1 MSYDTTKQSV
11 LFENL
16 SKKAVVAKFDQDH
29 ASSDGGAVLLK
40 ACDEKLELSTTLAS
54 CLSDDRQQSKVTH
67 SLEELF
73 RQRLFA
79 IACGYVDGNDAA
91 RLADDPVMKLLAG
104 RDPVASG
111 SLASQPTLSRFEN
124 AVRARDLLRL
134 SEALAEAVIARHKRR
149 KKRVRRI
156 TIDLDP
162 TDDPTHGAQ
171 QLAFFNRFYDTGVD
185 PLSWIPNPFGRRNPR
200 CHEHVP
206 HTRLSFATRWWSW
219 FAQVDLLRNW
229 PATSNAVRRPS
240 ASGSARPTS
249 TKAAVTTA

>member
-1 MSYDTTKQSV
+1 MSHDTTKQSV

-40 ACDEKLELSTTLAS
+40 ACDENLQLSTTLAS

-67 SLEELF
+67 SLEALF
-73 RQRLFA
+73 QQRLFA
-79 IACGYVDGNDAA
+79 IACGYADGNDAA

-104 RDPVASG
+104 RDPIAG
-111 SLASQPTLSRFEN
+111 ASLASQPTLSRFEN
-124 AVRARDLLRL
+124 AARQRDLLRL

-171 QLAFFNRFYDTGVD
+171 QLAFFNRF
-185 PLSWIPNPFGRRNPR
+185 L
-200 CHEHVP
+200 VP
-206 HTRLSFATRWWSW
+206 PVICRWRVFSPSTTRWSSICS
-219 FAQVDLLRNW
+219 AMCCA
-229 PATSNAVRRPS
+229 PATSPPSTVRS
-240 ASGSARPTS
+240 
-249 TKAAVTTA
+249 VY